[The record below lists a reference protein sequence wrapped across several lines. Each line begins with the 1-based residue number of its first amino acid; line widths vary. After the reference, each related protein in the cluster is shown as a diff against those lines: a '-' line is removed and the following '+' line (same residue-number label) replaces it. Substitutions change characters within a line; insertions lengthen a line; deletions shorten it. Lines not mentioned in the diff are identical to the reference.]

1 MSGREGG
8 GGAVGKI
15 EQSKTKEQKAN
26 RERECRKENESKK
39 QILSM
44 DADLVP
50 LYVCVC
56 VCNRN
61 RYKDMNI

>member
-26 RERECRKENESKK
+26 RESVRKENESKE

-56 VCNRN
+56 NRN